1 MRGVLGDIHF
11 SSLVA
16 DRKVASAPISF
27 SALSVKTGMR
37 GVLGDIHRSSHYIIA
52 VDREVTSAPISTQ
65 QIVTK
70 SKKIQMAVEGCP
82 RVAYYVVY

>member
-1 MRGVLGDIHF
+1 
-11 SSLVA
+11 
-16 DRKVASAPISF
+16 
-27 SALSVKTGMR
+27 MR

-70 SKKIQMAVEGCP
+70 SQKIQMAVEGCP
-82 RVAYYVVY
+82 MLCSLFAA